1 MTLRRLLSVFKTVVT
16 YILAVASVLFLLW
29 LFCLVFVYASFSI
42 PSDSMQPGIHP
53 GDMVI
58 VEKVSTGARLFD
70 IAAAARGDSVT
81 IRRMPHWRSFRRG
94 DVLVFNFVHC
104 ASWDTLEFNIRR
116 YYIKRC
122 IAAPG
127 DTLAI
132 SGYVYTVNGDTLRGY
147 PPPRTFARYF
157 PEDSIGRAE
166 RRRGYMADVSDTI
179 DNWTIRD
186 YGPLVVPSKG
196 MTLPVD
202 TVTFRR
208 YRQIIERETGL
219 GVERRDGRVWLGDRE
234 LVSYTFKE
242 NYYFMAGDNAVMSMD
257 SRYWGLVPEDFIVGR
272 AAFILWSKNKN
283 GIQWK
288 RVLKAVE

>member
-1 MTLRRLLSVFKTVVT
+1 
-16 YILAVASVLFLLW
+16 
-29 LFCLVFVYASFSI
+29 
-42 PSDSMQPGIHP
+42 MQPGIHP

-288 RVLKAVE
+288 RVLKTVE